1 MDLSPWLKRIQTIQ
15 NSLSM
20 HTGAPGG
27 GQCTNA
33 RACSTRRICEVFAP
47 LPPAVQ
53 RSVYVSQRMTT
64 TYSHHPEPA
73 KYAYWRSRRGSVYKR
88 TSMLNS
94 TLNGVV
100 GKSNEA
106 FMDLSPWLKRIQTIQ
121 NSLSM
126 HTGAPGGGQCTNAR
140 ACSTRRIC
148 EVFAPLPPAVQ
159 RSVYVSQRMTTTYS
173 HHPEPAKSVYVS
185 QRMTTTYSHHP
196 EPAKYAYWR
205 SRRGS
210 VYKRTSMLNS
220 TLNGVVGKSNEAF
233 MDLSP
238 WLKRI
243 QTIQNSLSMHTGAP
257 GGGQCTNARACS
269 TRRIC
274 EVFAPLPP
282 AVQRSVYV
290 SQRMTTTYSH
300 HPEPAKYAYWRSR
313 RGSVYKR
320 TSMLNSTL
328 NGVVGKSNEAFMDLS
343 PWLKRIQTIQNSLSM
358 HTGAPGGVNGVVGKS
373 NEAFMDLSPWLKRIQ
388 TIQNSLS
395 MHTGAPGGGQ
405 CTNARACSTRRI
417 CEVFAPLPPAVQR
430 SVYVSQR
437 MTTTYSHHPEP
448 AKSVY
453 VSQRMTT
460 TYSHHPEPAKY
471 AYWRSRRG
479 SVYKRTSML
488 NSTLNGVVGKSNE
501 AFMDLSPWLKRIQTI
516 QNSLSMHTGAPGGGQ
531 CTNARACS
539 TRRICEVFAP
549 LPPAVQRSVYVS
561 QRMTTTYSH
570 HPEPAK
576 SVYVSQRMT
585 TTYSHH
591 PEPAKYAYWRSRRG
605 SVYKRTSM
613 LNSTLNGVVGKSNE
627 AFMDLSPWLKR
638 IQTIQNSLSM
648 HTGAPGGGQC
658 TNARA
663 CSTRR
668 ICEVFAP
675 LPPAVQRSVY
685 VSQRMTTTYSHHPEP
700 AKSVYVSQRMTTTY
714 SHHPEPAKYAYWRSR
729 RGSVYKRTSM
739 LNSTLNGVVG
749 KSNEAFMDLSPWLKR
764 IQTIQNS
771 LSMHTGAPG
780 GGQCTNARACSTRRI
795 CEVFAPLP
803 PAVQRSVY
811 VSQRMTTTYSHH
823 PEPAKSVYVSQRMT
837 TTYSHHPEP
846 AKYAYWRSRRGSVYK
861 RTSMLNSTLNGVVGK
876 SNEAFMDLSPW
887 LKRIQTIQNSLSM
900 HTGAPG
906 GGQCTNA
913 RACSTRRICEV
924 FAPLPPA
931 VQRSVYVSQRMTTT
945 YSHHP
950 EPAKYA
956 YWRSRRGSV
965 YKRTSMLNSTL
976 NGVVGKSN
984 EAFMDLSPWLKRI
997 QTIQNSLSMHTGA
1010 PGGGQCT
1017 NARACSTRRICEVFA
1032 PLPPAVQR
1040 SVYVSQRM
1048 TTTYSHHPEP
1058 AKYAYWRSRRGSVY
1072 KRTSMLN
1079 STLNGVVGK
1088 SNEAF
1093 MDLSPWLKRIQTI
1106 QNSLSMHTG
1115 APGGGQC
1122 TNARACSTRRI
1133 CEVFA
1138 PLPPAVQRS
1147 VYVSQR
1153 MTTTYSHH
1161 PEPAN
1166 HAKRIHNPEPLSMH
1180 TGAPGGGQFNGVV
1193 GKSNEAFMDLSPWLK
1208 RIQTI
1213 QNSLSMHT
1221 GAPGGGQCTN
1231 ARACSTRR
1239 ICEVFAPLPPAVQR
1253 SVYVSQR
1260 MTTTYSH
1267 HPEPAKSVYVSQRMT
1282 TTYSHHPEPA
1292 KYAYWR
1298 SRRGSVYKR
1307 TSMLNSTLNGVV
1319 GKSNEAFMDL
1329 SPWLKRIQTIQNSLS
1344 MHTGA
1349 PGGGQCTNARACSTR
1364 RICEVFAPLPPA
1376 VQRSVY
1382 VSQRMTT
1389 TYSHHPEP
1397 AKSVYVS
1404 QRMTTTYSHHPE
1416 PAKYAYWRSR
1426 RGSVY
1431 KRTSMLNSTLNGVVG
1446 KSNEAFM
1453 DLSPWLKRIQT
1464 IQNSL
1469 SMHTGAP
1476 GGGQCTN
1483 ARACS
1488 TRRIC
1493 EVFAP
1498 LPPAVQRSVYV
1509 SQRMTTTYSHH
1520 PEPAKSVYV
1529 SQRMTTTYSHH
1540 PEPAK
1545 YAYWRSRRGS
1555 VYKRT
1560 SMLNSTLNGVVG
1572 KSNEA
1577 FMDLSP
1583 WLKRIQTIQNSL
1595 SMHTGAP
1602 GGGQCTNAR
1611 ACSTRR
1617 ICEVFAPLP
1626 PAVQRS
1632 VYVSQRMTTTYSH
1645 HPEPAKSVY
1654 VSQRMTTTYSHH
1666 PEPAKYAYWRSRR
1679 GSVYKRTSML
1689 NSTLNGVV
1697 GKSNEAFMDLSPWLK
1712 RIQTIQNSLSMHTG
1726 APGGGQCTNARAC
1739 STRRICEVFAPLP
1752 PAVQRSVYVSQRM
1765 TTTYSH
1771 HPEPAKYA
1779 YWRSRRGSVY
1789 KRTSMLNSTLNG
1801 VVGKSN
1807 EAFMD
1812 LSPWLKRIQTIQ
1824 NSLSMHTGAPGGGQ
1838 CTNARACSTRRI
1850 CEVFAPL
1857 PPAVQRS
1864 VYVSQRMT
1872 TTYSHHP
1879 EPAKSVY
1886 VSQRMTTTYSHHPE
1900 PAKYA
1905 YWRSRRGSV
1914 YKRTSMLNSTLNGVV
1929 GKSNEAFM
1937 DLSPW
1942 LKRIQTIQNSLSMHT
1957 GAPGGGQCTNAR
1969 ACSTRRICEVFA
1981 PLPPAVQRSVYVS
1994 QRMTTTYSHHP
2005 EPANVCPSSATVNG
2019 VVGKSNEAFMDLS
2032 PWLKRIQTIQ
2042 NSLSMH
2048 TGAPGGGQ
2056 CTNARACST
2065 RRICEVFAPLPPA
2078 VQRSVY
2084 VSQRMTTT
2092 YSHHPEPAKSVYVS
2106 QRMTTTYSHHPEP
2119 AKYAYWRSRRGSVYK
2134 RTSMLNS
2141 TLNGVVGK
2149 SNEAFMDLSPWLKRI
2164 QTIQNSLSMHTGA
2177 PGGGQCTNARAC
2189 STRRICEVFAPL
2201 PPAVQRSV
2209 YVSQRMTTTYS
2220 HHPEPAKSVY
2230 VSQRMTT
2237 TYSHH
2242 PEPAKY
2248 AYWRSRRGSV
2258 YKRTSM
2264 LNSTLN
2270 GVVGKSNE
2278 AFMDLSPWLKRIQT
2292 IQNSLSMHTG
2302 APGGGQC
2309 TNARACSTRR
2319 ICEVFAPLP
2328 PAVQR
2333 SVYVSQRMTTTYS
2346 HHPEPAKSVYVS
2358 QRMTTTYSHHPEPAK
2373 YAYWRSRRGSVYKR
2387 TSMLNSTLNGV
2398 VGKSNEAF
2406 MDLSPWLKRIQTIQN
2421 SLSMHTGA
2429 PGGGQC
2435 TNARACSTRR
2445 ICEVFAPL
2453 PPAVQRSVYVSQRMT
2468 TTYSHHPEPAKYA
2481 YWRSR
2486 RGSNPLSMHTG
2497 APGGGQCTN
2506 ARACST
2512 RRICEVF
2519 APLPPAVQRSVYV
2532 SQRMTTTYSHH
2543 PEPAKYAYWRS
2554 RRGSVYKR
2562 TSMLNS
2568 TLNGVVGESN
2578 EAFMDLSPWLKRIQ
2592 TIQNSLSMHTGAPG
2606 GGQFNGV
2613 VGKSNEA
2620 FMDLSPWLK
2629 RIQTI
2634 QNSLSMHTGAPGGGQ
2649 CTNARA
2655 CSTRR
2660 ICEVFA
2666 PLPPAVQRSV
2676 YVSQRM
2682 TTTYSHHPEPA
2693 KSVYVSQRM
2702 TTTYS
2707 HHPEPAKYAYWR
2719 SRRGSVYKRT
2729 SMLNSTLN
2737 GVVGKSNEAFMD
2749 LSPWLKRIQ
2758 TIQNSLSMHTGA
2770 PGGGQCTNARACSTR
2785 RICEVFAPL
2794 PPAVQRSVYVSQ
2806 RMTTTYSHHPEP
2818 AKYAY
2823 WRSRRGSVYKRT
2835 SMLNSTLNGVVG
2847 KSNEAFMDLSPWLK
2861 RIQTIQNSLSMH
2873 TGAPGGGQCTNAR
2886 ACSTRRICEVFA
2898 PLPPAVQ
2905 RSVYVS
2911 QRMTTTYSHHPEPAN
2926 GPKKRVCVS
2935 AYDYNVFTPPRTR

>member
-1 MDLSPWLKRIQTIQ
+1 MHTGAPGGGQCTNARACSTRRICEVFAPLPPAVQRSVYVSQRMTTTYSHHPEPAKYAYWRSRRGSVYKRTSMLNSTLNGVVGKSNEAFMDLSPWLKRIQTIQ
-15 NSLSM
+15 NSLSMHTGAPGGGQCTNARACSTRRICEVFAPLPPAVQRSVYVSQRMTTTYSHHPEPANGPKKRVCVSAYDYNNPLSM

-300 HPEPAKYAYWRSR
+300 HPEPANGPKKRVCVSAYD
-313 RGSVYKR
+313 Y
-320 TSMLNSTL
+320 N
-328 NGVVGKSNEAFMDLS
+328 N
-343 PWLKRIQTIQNSLSM
+343 P
-358 HTGAPGGVNGVVGKS
+358 
-373 NEAFMDLSPWLKRIQ
+373 
-388 TIQNSLS
+388 LS

-430 SVYVSQR
+430 
-437 MTTTYSHHPEP
+437 
-448 AKSVY
+448 SVY

-675 LPPAVQRSVY
+675 LPPAVQR
-685 VSQRMTTTYSHHPEP
+685 
-700 AKSVYVSQRMTTTY
+700 
-714 SHHPEPAKYAYWRSR
+714 
-729 RGSVYKRTSM
+729 
-739 LNSTLNGVVG
+739 
-749 KSNEAFMDLSPWLKR
+749 
-764 IQTIQNS
+764 
-771 LSMHTGAPG
+771 
-780 GGQCTNARACSTRRI
+780 
-795 CEVFAPLP
+795 
-803 PAVQRSVY
+803 
-811 VSQRMTTTYSHH
+811 
-823 PEPAKSVYVSQRMT
+823 
-837 TTYSHHPEP
+837 
-846 AKYAYWRSRRGSVYK
+846 
-861 RTSMLNSTLNGVVGK
+861 
-876 SNEAFMDLSPW
+876 
-887 LKRIQTIQNSLSM
+887 
-900 HTGAPG
+900 
-906 GGQCTNA
+906 
-913 RACSTRRICEV
+913 
-924 FAPLPPA
+924 
-931 VQRSVYVSQRMTTT
+931 
-945 YSHHP
+945 
-950 EPAKYA
+950 
-956 YWRSRRGSV
+956 
-965 YKRTSMLNSTL
+965 
-976 NGVVGKSN
+976 
-984 EAFMDLSPWLKRI
+984 
-997 QTIQNSLSMHTGA
+997 
-1010 PGGGQCT
+1010 
-1017 NARACSTRRICEVFA
+1017 
-1032 PLPPAVQR
+1032 
-1040 SVYVSQRM
+1040 
-1048 TTTYSHHPEP
+1048 
-1058 AKYAYWRSRRGSVY
+1058 
-1072 KRTSMLN
+1072 
-1079 STLNGVVGK
+1079 
-1088 SNEAF
+1088 
-1093 MDLSPWLKRIQTI
+1093 
-1106 QNSLSMHTG
+1106 
-1115 APGGGQC
+1115 
-1122 TNARACSTRRI
+1122 
-1133 CEVFA
+1133 
-1138 PLPPAVQRS
+1138 
-1147 VYVSQR
+1147 
-1153 MTTTYSHH
+1153 
-1161 PEPAN
+1161 
-1166 HAKRIHNPEPLSMH
+1166 
-1180 TGAPGGGQFNGVV
+1180 
-1193 GKSNEAFMDLSPWLK
+1193 
-1208 RIQTI
+1208 
-1213 QNSLSMHT
+1213 
-1221 GAPGGGQCTN
+1221 
-1231 ARACSTRR
+1231 
-1239 ICEVFAPLPPAVQR
+1239 
-1253 SVYVSQR
+1253 
-1260 MTTTYSH
+1260 
-1267 HPEPAKSVYVSQRMT
+1267 
-1282 TTYSHHPEPA
+1282 
-1292 KYAYWR
+1292 
-1298 SRRGSVYKR
+1298 
-1307 TSMLNSTLNGVV
+1307 
-1319 GKSNEAFMDL
+1319 
-1329 SPWLKRIQTIQNSLS
+1329 
-1344 MHTGA
+1344 
-1349 PGGGQCTNARACSTR
+1349 
-1364 RICEVFAPLPPA
+1364 
-1376 VQRSVY
+1376 
-1382 VSQRMTT
+1382 
-1389 TYSHHPEP
+1389 
-1397 AKSVYVS
+1397 SVYVS

-1957 GAPGGGQCTNAR
+1957 GAPGGVATRSARSTNSTS
-1969 ACSTRRICEVFA
+1969 STRSTA
-1981 PLPPAVQRSVYVS
+1981 LPNPSGVQHIIQAQRARRAVQCIKERTVGAEEELIQS
-1994 QRMTTTYSHHP
+1994 QQQAVKSAAEGLYDGFYSSID
-2005 EPANVCPSSATVNG
+2005 EYALLALLEQEGKDEKKSESEEEERKLGERKASKTVIPAEIGS
-2019 VVGKSNEAFMDLS
+2019 
-2032 PWLKRIQTIQ
+2032 R
-2042 NSLSMH
+2042 
-2048 TGAPGGGQ
+2048 
-2056 CTNARACST
+2056 NA
-2065 RRICEVFAPLPPA
+2065 
-2078 VQRSVY
+2078 
-2084 VSQRMTTT
+2084 
-2092 YSHHPEPAKSVYVS
+2092 
-2106 QRMTTTYSHHPEP
+2106 
-2119 AKYAYWRSRRGSVYK
+2119 
-2134 RTSMLNS
+2134 
-2141 TLNGVVGK
+2141 
-2149 SNEAFMDLSPWLKRI
+2149 
-2164 QTIQNSLSMHTGA
+2164 
-2177 PGGGQCTNARAC
+2177 
-2189 STRRICEVFAPL
+2189 
-2201 PPAVQRSV
+2201 
-2209 YVSQRMTTTYS
+2209 
-2220 HHPEPAKSVY
+2220 
-2230 VSQRMTT
+2230 
-2237 TYSHH
+2237 
-2242 PEPAKY
+2242 
-2248 AYWRSRRGSV
+2248 
-2258 YKRTSM
+2258 
-2264 LNSTLN
+2264 
-2270 GVVGKSNE
+2270 
-2278 AFMDLSPWLKRIQT
+2278 
-2292 IQNSLSMHTG
+2292 
-2302 APGGGQC
+2302 
-2309 TNARACSTRR
+2309 
-2319 ICEVFAPLP
+2319 
-2328 PAVQR
+2328 
-2333 SVYVSQRMTTTYS
+2333 
-2346 HHPEPAKSVYVS
+2346 
-2358 QRMTTTYSHHPEPAK
+2358 
-2373 YAYWRSRRGSVYKR
+2373 
-2387 TSMLNSTLNGV
+2387 
-2398 VGKSNEAF
+2398 
-2406 MDLSPWLKRIQTIQN
+2406 
-2421 SLSMHTGA
+2421 
-2429 PGGGQC
+2429 
-2435 TNARACSTRR
+2435 
-2445 ICEVFAPL
+2445 
-2453 PPAVQRSVYVSQRMT
+2453 
-2468 TTYSHHPEPAKYA
+2468 
-2481 YWRSR
+2481 
-2486 RGSNPLSMHTG
+2486 
-2497 APGGGQCTN
+2497 
-2506 ARACST
+2506 
-2512 RRICEVF
+2512 
-2519 APLPPAVQRSVYV
+2519 
-2532 SQRMTTTYSHH
+2532 
-2543 PEPAKYAYWRS
+2543 
-2554 RRGSVYKR
+2554 
-2562 TSMLNS
+2562 
-2568 TLNGVVGESN
+2568 
-2578 EAFMDLSPWLKRIQ
+2578 
-2592 TIQNSLSMHTGAPG
+2592 
-2606 GGQFNGV
+2606 
-2613 VGKSNEA
+2613 
-2620 FMDLSPWLK
+2620 
-2629 RIQTI
+2629 
-2634 QNSLSMHTGAPGGGQ
+2634 
-2649 CTNARA
+2649 
-2655 CSTRR
+2655 
-2660 ICEVFA
+2660 
-2666 PLPPAVQRSV
+2666 
-2676 YVSQRM
+2676 
-2682 TTTYSHHPEPA
+2682 
-2693 KSVYVSQRM
+2693 
-2702 TTTYS
+2702 
-2707 HHPEPAKYAYWR
+2707 
-2719 SRRGSVYKRT
+2719 
-2729 SMLNSTLN
+2729 
-2737 GVVGKSNEAFMD
+2737 
-2749 LSPWLKRIQ
+2749 
-2758 TIQNSLSMHTGA
+2758 
-2770 PGGGQCTNARACSTR
+2770 
-2785 RICEVFAPL
+2785 
-2794 PPAVQRSVYVSQ
+2794 
-2806 RMTTTYSHHPEP
+2806 
-2818 AKYAY
+2818 
-2823 WRSRRGSVYKRT
+2823 
-2835 SMLNSTLNGVVG
+2835 
-2847 KSNEAFMDLSPWLK
+2847 
-2861 RIQTIQNSLSMH
+2861 
-2873 TGAPGGGQCTNAR
+2873 
-2886 ACSTRRICEVFA
+2886 
-2898 PLPPAVQ
+2898 
-2905 RSVYVS
+2905 
-2911 QRMTTTYSHHPEPAN
+2911 
-2926 GPKKRVCVS
+2926 
-2935 AYDYNVFTPPRTR
+2935 